1 MSGAAANGNP
11 ISMADA
17 PHRLRD
23 LSPQQLRSGLAAWL
37 GWLFDGLDM
46 HLYTLVAIPFVAQ
59 LMHLP
64 QTDPAVSQHGAV
76 INAAFLVGWAVGG
89 ALFGRVGD
97 LIGRSRALV
106 LTILTYS
113 CFTGLSAVS
122 QEWWHLMIFRFLSA
136 LGIGGEWAVGAS
148 LLSETWPR
156 SWRPWMAATLQSA
169 VNVGVLIACIAGA
182 LMAGLAPRWIFLV
195 GVAPALIT
203 VWIRRA
209 VPETDEWQSA
219 RTTTQPP
226 RIIELFSRNVWPVTW
241 RSLLI
246 CSVSL
251 SAHWA
256 FMFWQAAHIRNLPE
270 VRTMSASEQ
279 NGAAVWALTLI
290 MLGSIAGN
298 YLSASIAKRLGY
310 RRAIAGM
317 FLAYALTMLSAFSR
331 PWSHFETLTWF
342 TLIGVCQGAFAL
354 FTMCLP
360 PLFPTLL
367 RTTGAGFCYNF
378 GRIAAAAGTIF
389 FGIFRKVGDV
399 SEVLFYA
406 GMLFFPAAVAALL
419 LPEPDDHETQV
430 LKD

>member
-1 MSGAAANGNP
+1 
-11 ISMADA
+11 
-17 PHRLRD
+17 
-23 LSPQQLRSGLAAWL
+23 
-37 GWLFDGLDM
+37 M

-59 LMHLP
+59 LMALP
-64 QTDPAVSQHGAV
+64 QSDPAVSQHGAI
-76 INAAFLVGWAVGG
+76 INAAFLVGWALGG
-89 ALFGRVGD
+89 AFFGRIGD

-113 CFTGLSAVS
+113 CFTGLSAIS
-122 QEWWHLMIFRFLSA
+122 QTWWHLMIFRFLSA

-148 LLSETWPR
+148 LLAETWPR

-169 VNVGVLIACIAGA
+169 VNVGVLVACVAGA

-195 GVAPALIT
+195 GVLPALIT

-219 RTTTQPP
+219 RTTMTTPH
-226 RIIELFSRNVWPVTW
+226 IAELFSRQVWPITW

-270 VRTMSASEQ
+270 VRGMSPAQQ
-279 NGAAVWALTLI
+279 NAAAVWALTIL
-290 MLGSIAGN
+290 MVGSIAGN
-298 YLSASIAKRLGY
+298 YLAGMIAKRIGY
-310 RRAIAGM
+310 RRAIAAM
-317 FLAYALTMLSAFSR
+317 MLAYGLTMLAAFSR
-331 PWSHFETLTWF
+331 PWSHRETLTWF
-342 TLIGVCQGAFAL
+342 ALLGGCSGVFAL

-406 GMLFFPAAVAALL
+406 GMLFIPAAVAALL
-419 LPEPDDHETQV
+419 LPEPDDHEPGP
-430 LKD
+430 LKV